1 LALVLT
7 VSVAAWVPGTGAWAF
22 NESPMLSKLVQEGKL
37 PALEKR
43 LPPSPVVLTPLER
56 PGQFGGVWRM
66 AYTGISDLGGATR
79 ILYEPLVRWSPD
91 YRIVPNLAEK
101 WDISEDGRTFT
112 FYLVKGVRWSDGEP
126 FTADDIIFYFED
138 ILANKELTATIPKW
152 LSPSGDPP
160 KAEKVDDFTVRIEF
174 ERPYSLFLEQLACPH
189 GMELVTKPKHFLRK
203 YHNKYGDPAE
213 LEALRKEKKASTW
226 AHVFQDLT
234 DLRRCLFVD
243 RSYPS
248 LCAWIATVP
257 APAQRFVMERN
268 PYYWKVDNEGNQ
280 LPYIDAISTELQNQ
294 SSNILLK
301 AIAGEIDF
309 QGRHLGGM
317 QNSVLL
323 LAYLSTGKYKLVPKK
338 SSASVGILLA
348 PNLNHKDPAL
358 RRILSDS
365 RFRIAISH
373 AINRNELNKIIY
385 MGKGEPRQAA
395 PLKESQFYSAS
406 YEKAYL
412 EYNPQKAEALLDEMG
427 LKKGSDGK
435 RLRPDGKPLQIS
447 LDVQI
452 APQTWVDIA
461 EIVASKMKS
470 VGIDTEVKNET
481 KELLRQRIQSSAHD
495 IALWPGDGGLECLLE
510 PRWYFPYSSESFN
523 APLYAQWFQSNGAKG
538 EEPPPEIKEMMQT
551 YQQIIRTVSDEKK
564 KELFASII
572 AANEKHLWVIGT
584 IYPPP
589 DYYVAAP
596 NMFNV
601 PKKDFESWPYPN
613 PGPIHPEQFFFG
625 AKK

>member
-1 LALVLT
+1 
-7 VSVAAWVPGTGAWAF
+7 
-22 NESPMLSKLVQEGKL
+22 M
-37 PALEKR
+37 
-43 LPPSPVVLTPLER
+43 
-56 PGQFGGVWRM
+56 
-66 AYTGISDLGGATR
+66 
-79 ILYEPLVRWSPD
+79 
-91 YRIVPNLAEK
+91 
-101 WDISEDGRTFT
+101 
-112 FYLVKGVRWSDGEP
+112 
-126 FTADDIIFYFED
+126 
-138 ILANKELTATIPKW
+138 
-152 LSPSGDPP
+152 
-160 KAEKVDDFTVRIEF
+160 
-174 ERPYSLFLEQLACPH
+174 
-189 GMELVTKPKHFLRK
+189 
-203 YHNKYGDPAE
+203 
-213 LEALRKEKKASTW
+213 
-226 AHVFQDLT
+226 
-234 DLRRCLFVD
+234 
-243 RSYPS
+243 
-248 LCAWIATVP
+248 
-257 APAQRFVMERN
+257 
-268 PYYWKVDNEGNQ
+268 
-280 LPYIDAISTELQNQ
+280 
-294 SSNILLK
+294 
-301 AIAGEIDF
+301 
-309 QGRHLGGM
+309 
-317 QNSVLL
+317 
-323 LAYLSTGKYKLVPKK
+323 
-338 SSASVGILLA
+338 
-348 PNLNHKDPAL
+348 
-358 RRILSDS
+358 
-365 RFRIAISH
+365 
-373 AINRNELNKIIY
+373 
-385 MGKGEPRQAA
+385 
-395 PLKESQFYSAS
+395 
-406 YEKAYL
+406 

-470 VGIDTEVKNET
+470 VGIDTAVKNET

-613 PGPIHPEQFFFG
+613 PGPIHPEQFLLWRKEIG
-625 AKK
+625 VKGWSRHCPAAAPCPT